1 MRPPVF
7 WKSLLHTCWD
17 PQRVIIFSVADG
29 SFALESI
36 RQRRSCL
43 LICRSSTQKKYVLK
57 HMAEKLTVWIGDVGD
72 ECFYRKF
79 GAADDASPP
88 PVLSDHEGPSDR
100 PGENER
106 NKEAETETASVTKR
120 DGSDTGSASGSE
132 ES

>member
-1 MRPPVF
+1 
-7 WKSLLHTCWD
+7 
-17 PQRVIIFSVADG
+17 
-29 SFALESI
+29 
-36 RQRRSCL
+36 
-43 LICRSSTQKKYVLK
+43 
-57 HMAEKLTVWIGDVGD
+57 MAEKLTVWIGDVGD

-120 DGSDTGSASGSE
+120 DGSDAGSASGSE